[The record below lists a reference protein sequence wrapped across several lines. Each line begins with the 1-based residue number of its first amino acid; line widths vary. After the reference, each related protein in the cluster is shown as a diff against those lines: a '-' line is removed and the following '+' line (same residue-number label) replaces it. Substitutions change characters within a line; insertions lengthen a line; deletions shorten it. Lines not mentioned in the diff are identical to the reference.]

1 MHHEMRRSDRQLNI
15 EDVKQILESG
25 EYGILS
31 TVGENGYPYGVP
43 VSYVAFDSKI
53 FFHCATGVG
62 MKLENIALNEKVSFT
77 VVGKTEVLAEKFSTK
92 YESIIAFGTA
102 KLSADLKLKALEEIL
117 RKYSSEFM
125 EKGLQYVQTDHHK
138 TDIYEITI
146 EEITGKA
153 RR

>member
-1 MHHEMRRSDRQLNI
+1 
-15 EDVKQILESG
+15 
-25 EYGILS
+25 
-31 TVGENGYPYGVP
+31 
-43 VSYVAFDSKI
+43 
-53 FFHCATGVG
+53 
-62 MKLENIALNEKVSFT
+62 MKLENIAFNEKVCFT
-77 VVGKTEVLAEKFSTK
+77 VVGRTEVLADKFSTK

-102 KLSADLKLKALEEIL
+102 KLSTDLKLKALEEIL